1 MERGAPLPTTVMPS
15 GGEHLWWVSAGSD
28 SRLQAAI
35 AAVSVLVSGCT
46 VTNEGLTAGRPQ
58 PGESAIVES
67 RKQQGYRV
75 QAGIDVFMPP
85 RLILVGEISSFRRF
99 DDATK
104 ATYYDSYEKFA
115 RAVHPGEPAAVS
127 PEQFQQLFE
136 GWTKLKYGPRYED
149 ALVPFSLRGE
159 VSFPSPVGVF
169 LVQSTGDLVA
179 ARSNADGFYVVDTV
193 LCKDDS
199 GYSACAKQYVMGVF
213 DAGSGVELDGELRPR
228 KVGKAIDVGSYK
240 QVR

>member
-1 MERGAPLPTTVMPS
+1 MQA
-15 GGEHLWWVSAGSD
+15 GGDHLWWVSAASE
-28 SRLQAAI
+28 SRLQAVV
-35 AAVSVLVSGCT
+35 AAVSVLVSACT
-46 VTNEGLTAGRPQ
+46 VTNEGFSAGRSQ
-58 PGESAIVES
+58 AGEAAIVES

-75 QAGIDVFMPP
+75 QAGIDLFVPP
-85 RLILVGEISSFRRF
+85 RLILVGEVSSFRRF

-104 ATYYDSYEKFA
+104 AKYYDSYEKFA

-127 PEQFQQLFE
+127 AEQFQQLFE
-136 GWTKLKYGPRYED
+136 GWTNLRYGPRYDD

-159 VSFPSPVGVF
+159 VGFPSPVGVF

-179 ARSNADGFYVVDTV
+179 ARSNDDGFYVVDTV

-228 KVGKAIDVGSYK
+228 NAGNAIDVGSYK
-240 QVR
+240 QIR